1 VSGIDAGPP
10 AGEAAGTPGPARVPA
25 PSPWNLPNALTV
37 LRILLVPVFGWLL
50 LSEDGQSTGYRLA
63 AFGVFVVA
71 MITDS
76 VDGDIARRKGLVTDF
91 GKVSD
96 PIADKAL
103 VGMGLVAL
111 SVIDLVPWWITVVI
125 LVREIGITA
134 MRFLVI
140 RHGVMPAGRGGKLKT
155 GLQTAALSM
164 LIFPLTVL
172 PLAGLWQTMAFGLL
186 VAALVVTVVTGV
198 DYVTKARQLRR
209 TSPRAAANRARRAG
223 RQGP

>member
-1 VSGIDAGPP
+1 MSGTDPGPP
-10 AGEAAGTPGPARVPA
+10 AGEAGGTPDAVRVPA

-50 LSEDGQSTGYRLA
+50 LTHGGDSTGYRLA

-76 VDGDIARRKGLVTDF
+76 VDGDLARRKGLVTDF
-91 GKVSD
+91 GKVTD

-111 SVIDLVPWWITVVI
+111 SVIGLVPWWITAVI
-125 LVREIGITA
+125 LVREIGITV

-164 LIFPLTVL
+164 LIFPLEVL
-172 PLAGLWQTMAFGLL
+172 PVADLWQTMAFVLL

-209 TSPRAAANRARRAG
+209 TSPRTAADRARRAG
-223 RQGP
+223 HQGP

>member
-1 VSGIDAGPP
+1 MSGIDSGPP

-50 LSEDGQSTGYRLA
+50 LSEDGKSTGYRLA
-63 AFGVFVVA
+63 ALGVFVVA

-76 VDGDIARRKGLVTDF
+76 VDGDLARRKGLVTDF

-111 SVIDLVPWWITVVI
+111 SAIDLVPWWITVVI

-134 MRFLVI
+134 MRLLVI

-186 VAALVVTVVTGV
+186 IAALVVTVVTGV

-223 RQGP
+223 RSGP

>member
-1 VSGIDAGPP
+1 MSGIDAGPP